1 MPWDGSEEDPGECL
15 SGRTTLFGF
24 VVDVDGL
31 REMSIGLHSP
41 FHAEWFYQAVQIG
54 VTADFCGSL
63 GGHLCWRGGGLWW
76 GQGTQCAGAGSVIC
90 PSLVAFGVRGSC
102 QCGSSSLGAAL

>member
-54 VTADFCGSL
+54 VTADFCWSL
-63 GGHLCWRGGGLWW
+63 GGAISAGEVEGFGGVKEHNVQ
-76 GQGTQCAGAGSVIC
+76 GQVLLS
-90 PSLVAFGVRGSC
+90 
-102 QCGSSSLGAAL
+102 ALLL